1 MPDGRANRHA
11 EPGGPPAD
19 PGELPAAAREL
30 LPAVQVPGWLV
41 QAELLPAW
49 RELVRVP
56 ERAVRAE
63 AGQAGSEQPE
73 PALPA
78 EAVQQYAVH

>member
-1 MPDGRANRHA
+1 MPDGRASRRA
-11 EPGGPPAD
+11 EPGEPPAEPD
-19 PGELPAAAREL
+19 ELPTAEQEL
-30 LPAVQVPGWLV
+30 LPVVQVPGWLV

-49 RELVRVP
+49 RKPVRVP
-56 ERAVRAE
+56 ERAE

-78 EAVQQYAVH
+78 EAVPQYAVHRRK